1 MSQGQRIIHL
11 PRPSR
16 LSQVLSARRRSLD
29 IEIDTVGE
37 ILNRYGLEMTR
48 PPRNLPVGRRNRN
61 LTVETNAGKKLL
73 KGYRP
78 KWQVG
83 TVRYAHSILSRL
95 AQVDFPAPRL
105 VLASDGTDLVNLAG
119 DYYTLFDFV
128 DGTNYSGNFLVRA
141 HRKKLMALAG
151 STLARFHRKLEGFVP
166 EGHHHMGFG
175 AYTGNR
181 WRDMAWHAAK
191 VDELKEKSKELVGPE
206 ERIHAEWL
214 IQNCDQILEKIIR
227 LDEELS
233 GAPLPRL
240 VIHGDYGLH
249 NLLFQK
255 DGTITPVD
263 FELARL
269 EWRLSD
275 LVSCLSRYR
284 YGKHSEVVYDFESMR
299 WFMEDYQAVYPLSA
313 DEWQL
318 FPQVWRFYKAQGAV
332 QYWNSYF
339 LTAGPVRKLRSARD
353 AMTQVDWVQQYPE
366 GLLALNTRPAARVFT
381 GSTKLRASDLSEPG

>member
-1 MSQGQRIIHL
+1 MSQSQRIIHL

-16 LSQVLSARRRSLD
+16 LSSFISARRRALD
-29 IEIDTVGE
+29 IEIDTVRE
-37 ILNRYGLEMTR
+37 ILERYGLELTG

-61 LTVETNAGKKLL
+61 LKVDTTAGKKLL

-78 KWQVG
+78 QWQPG
-83 TVRYAHSILSRL
+83 TVSYAHSILTRL
-95 AQVDFPAPRL
+95 AQLDFPAPRL
-105 VLASDGTDLVNLAG
+105 VVASDGDDFVNLGG
-119 DYYTLFDFV
+119 DYYALFDFV

-141 HRKKLMALAG
+141 HRKRLMVLAG
-151 STLARFHRKLEGFVP
+151 STLARLHRQLKGFVP
-166 EGHHHMGFG
+166 AGHHHMGFG
-175 AYTGNR
+175 AYTGKR
-181 WRDMAWHAAK
+181 WRDMAWHVAK
-191 VDELKEKSKELVGPE
+191 LNELKEKSKELIGSE
-206 ERIHAEWL
+206 ERIHTEWL
-214 IQNCDQILEKIIR
+214 IQNSDHIQERLIR

-233 GAPLPRL
+233 VAPLPRL

-284 YGKHSEVVYDFESMR
+284 YGKHREVVYDFESMQ
-299 WFMEDYQAVYPLSA
+299 WFMEGYQAVYPLSA

-318 FPQVWRFYKAQGAV
+318 FPQVWRFYKLQGAV

-339 LTAGPVRKLRSARD
+339 QTSGPVRKLRSARD
-353 AMTQVDWVQQYPE
+353 AISQVDWVRQHPE
-366 GLLALNTRPAARVFT
+366 RLLELNTRPASRVFIS
-381 GSTKLRASDLSEPG
+381 STELRASDLGEPG